1 MKVINPSFSII
12 PQGNSIQDIFKHIEM
27 AGRTCYKSEN
37 NITEHSAKLFVNML
51 TKSGH
56 LAPLEHGT
64 VYLSIPHNEF
74 VSASNENSA
83 FNNTWTKYVIDLR
96 SSSVY
101 LTSNYRWIVEN
112 GYEHWLKYMCE
123 PNHFHEKRITVKF
136 ICSRAI
142 SHELVRHRTFS
153 FCQESQRYCN
163 YSKDKFGREVTFIDP
178 LYSDYD
184 KKLITTEAFNN
195 VYEILVSALEEA
207 ESYYFMLLDEGF
219 KAEEAREVLPNAT
232 KTEIVMTGFESDW
245 IRFFNLR
252 CDKAA
257 HPEMRRLAI
266 PLKEKLNI
274 V

>member
-12 PQGNSIQDIFKHIEM
+12 SQGNSIQDIFKHIEI

-64 VYLSIPHNEF
+64 VYLSIPHDEF
-74 VSASNENSA
+74 VNASNENSA

-123 PNHFHEKRITVKF
+123 PNHFHEKRITVRF

-142 SHELVRHRTFS
+142 SHELVRHRVFS

-163 YSKDKFGREVTFIDP
+163 YSKDKFNNEITFISP
-178 LYSDYD
+178 IWLKDYNSENLNECNYPD
-184 KKLITTEAFNN
+184 FVHGLLCAEQKYLKLIEQGLQP
-195 VYEILVSALEEA
+195 EQ
-207 ESYYFMLLDEGF
+207 
-219 KAEEAREVLPNAT
+219 AREILPNAV
-232 KTEIVMTGFESDW
+232 KTEIVMTGFISDW
-245 IRFFNLR
+245 EHFFDLR

-257 HPEMRRLAI
+257 HPEMRNLAI